1 MKRETKK
8 QKQIQETAKEV
19 FSKENTTKIKENI
32 RAKAKEQALEETSLT
47 EEQIKE
53 WEKIVAEAKMPVELN
68 DDDFKCGEGEV
79 DIRNL
84 NDKNASQMMF
94 RVGMLN
100 VVYLR
105 NISQSLIDIQRLLMV
120 LLTKDGD
127 INVKQMLTKLD
138 ELNAD
143 LVKALRN

>member
-1 MKRETKK
+1 MTKETKK
-8 QKQIQETAKEV
+8 EKQLKETAKEV

-32 RAKAKEQALEETSLT
+32 RAKAKEQALEETKLT

-68 DDDFKCGEGEV
+68 DNDFKCGEGEV
-79 DIRNL
+79 DIRKL
-84 NDKNASQMMF
+84 SDKNALQMMF

-105 NISQSLIDIQRLLMV
+105 NIGQSLIDIQRLLMV
-120 LLTKDGD
+120 LLLENGKID
-127 INVKQMLTKLD
+127 VKQMLSKLD
-138 ELNAD
+138 DLNVN